1 MGFLPLESTLP
12 QDQSTYLH
20 PVTESELQ
28 ALILRAAGSKPHVRV
43 FRNQVGEGY
52 VGKALRDPEGVFLM
66 DARHV
71 RMGLFPGSGDLIGWR
86 TLTVTPDMVGKP
98 IAQFLSIEVKTP
110 TGRVRPDQINW
121 LDQINAAGGLAI
133 IARSI
138 TDTDNL

>member
-1 MGFLPLESTLP
+1 
-12 QDQSTYLH
+12 
-20 PVTESELQ
+20 VTESELQ

-52 VGKALRDPEGVFLM
+52 VGKALRDPEGVVLM
-66 DARHV
+66 CARHV

-110 TGRVRPDQINW
+110 TGKVRPDQINW

-138 TDTDNL
+138 SDTDNL

>member
-1 MGFLPLESTLP
+1 M
-12 QDQSTYLH
+12 
-20 PVTESELQ
+20 TESELQ

-52 VGKALRDPEGVFLM
+52 VGKALRDAEGVFLR

-86 TLTVTPDMVGKP
+86 TVLITQDMVGEE

-110 TGRVRPDQINW
+110 NGRLRPDQMNW
-121 LDQINAAGGLAI
+121 QDQVNHAGGHAI
-133 IARSI
+133 IARSVS
-138 TDTDNL
+138 DTDNL

>member
-1 MGFLPLESTLP
+1 M
-12 QDQSTYLH
+12 
-20 PVTESELQ
+20 TESELQ
-28 ALILRAAGSKPHVRV
+28 ALILRAAGGLPHVRV

-52 VGKALRDPEGVFLM
+52 VGKALRDAEGVFLR

-86 TLTVTPDMVGKP
+86 TLRVTPDMVGTS

-110 TGRVRPDQINW
+110 TGKVRPDQSNW
-121 LDQINAAGGLAI
+121 LAQVNQAGGHAI

-138 TDTDNL
+138 IDAANL

>member
-1 MGFLPLESTLP
+1 M
-12 QDQSTYLH
+12 
-20 PVTESELQ
+20 TESELQ

-52 VGKALRDPEGVFLM
+52 VGQALRDPEGVFLR

-86 TLTVTPDMVGKP
+86 TVTVTPDMVGKP

-110 TGRVRPDQINW
+110 TGRIRPDQSNW
-121 LDQINAAGGLAI
+121 LEQVNLHGGHAI
-133 IARSI
+133 IARSVS
-138 TDTDNL
+138 DVESL

>member
-1 MGFLPLESTLP
+1 
-12 QDQSTYLH
+12 
-20 PVTESELQ
+20 VTESELQ

-86 TLTVTPDMVGKP
+86 TLTITPDMVGQP

-110 TGRVRPDQINW
+110 TGKVRPDQRNW
-121 LDQINAAGGLAI
+121 ADQITAAGGLAI
-133 IARSI
+133 IARSVS
-138 TDTDNL
+138 DTDNL

>member
-1 MGFLPLESTLP
+1 M
-12 QDQSTYLH
+12 
-20 PVTESELQ
+20 TESELQ

-52 VGKALRDPEGVFLM
+52 VGQALRDPEGVFLR

-86 TLTVTPDMVGKP
+86 TVTVTPDMVGKP

-110 TGRVRPDQINW
+110 TGRVRPDQSNW
-121 LDQINAAGGLAI
+121 LEQVNLHGGHAI
-133 IARSI
+133 IARSVS
-138 TDTDNL
+138 DVESL